1 MKRHLKKAASL
12 AVCSAILL
20 STSGMNAKAAAS
32 AETNI
37 SELQNL
43 SVSELETKM
52 ASHQQIMRDAHDMAD
67 AARAL
72 GMSENSITIQLAQGY
87 YQEAKDS
94 CLILRELIEQKQ
106 PVFTFDVFT
115 KTNLSAAA
123 FNQLLEGTAMAGH
136 GQDFYDM
143 EQEWNVNGLFAMSV
157 ARTESGLGTSN
168 LARNKNNYFGMLGC
182 SFSSPRSGILYF
194 GQLMNKPW
202 YQGKSIENIAQTYCP
217 PTWKQWA
224 RQNRSFMESFWN
236 RII

>member
-1 MKRHLKKAASL
+1 MKRHLKKAASF

-20 STSGMNAKAAAS
+20 STSGMNAKAAAN
-32 AETNI
+32 AETDIN
-37 SELQNL
+37 ELQNL

-224 RQNRSFMESFWN
+224 SQNRSFMESFWN